1 MYASSPIRSAST
13 ASHFDPIARPDLTM
27 EPAESRNARHD
38 ITLERALLRDI
49 GWRTLCGNGMPDAGE
64 ECDAG
69 PANSDT
75 VSDACRTTCENAHCG
90 DGVVDTGEACD
101 PGDGPN
107 VDPSCTATCTRPVCG
122 NGVRELEEE
131 CDNGAANSDSTPNAC
146 RTTCE
151 NANCGDG
158 VIDDGEACDD
168 ALTPATCRLC
178 LMTSTGSG
186 GSAGSGAAG
195 GAAGGGGTSGSAGT
209 GSDPDPKKKGGDG
222 DDGGCGCRVNGA
234 RPATAGY
241 VLLLAALALR
251 ARRRAA
257 RRPAPDLA

>member
-1 MYASSPIRSAST
+1 
-13 ASHFDPIARPDLTM
+13 M
-27 EPAESRNARHD
+27 EPVESPNVRHD
-38 ITLERALLRDI
+38 ITLDRAVLRDV

-64 ECDAG
+64 ECDNG
-69 PANSDT
+69 PGNSDT
-75 VSDACRTTCENAHCG
+75 LSDACRTTCENASCG

-101 PGDGPN
+101 PGDGPDA
-107 VDPSCTATCTRPVCG
+107 DPTCTATCTRPVCG
-122 NGVRELEEE
+122 NGVPELEEE

-158 VIDDGEACDD
+158 VVDDGEACDD

-195 GAAGGGGTSGSAGT
+195 GAAGGGVTSGSAGT
-209 GSDPDPKKKGGDG
+209 GSDPHPKKKGGDG
-222 DDGGCGCRVNGA
+222 DDGGCGCRLNGA
-234 RPATAGY
+234 RPASAGY

-251 ARRRAA
+251 VRRRAT